1 MKVNVK
7 YGQRSRHR
15 PRPRG
20 PGLPPQPHRAGL
32 SQGPGHAAHDATW
45 SHTWSDLTCIPDT
58 CQTRSCS
65 TVQHYIHLHAL
76 DPNQRRIHDLG
87 LLVGLKLEML
97 SLSIVNRQ
105 SRSHLEWIG
114 LKSTGKIIIS
124 STEASGLCFW
134 IVYRPSVLSSIDV
147 ENIDRAK

>member
-1 MKVNVK
+1 ML
-7 YGQRSRHR
+7 SMD
-15 PRPRG
+15 RG
-20 PGLPPQPHRAGL
+20 PDTGRGLGAPACHLSLTGL
-32 SQGPGHAAHDATW
+32 GCPRDRDMRPMMRPD
-45 SHTWSDLTCIPDT
+45 HTRG
-58 CQTRSCS
+58 QTSRVSR
-65 TVQHYIHLHAL
+65 TRVKQDPVQHYIHLHAL

-124 STEASGLCFW
+124 PTEASGLSF
-134 IVYRPSVLSSIDV
+134 
-147 ENIDRAK
+147 